1 MKKLVKRGFAALLAL
16 TLALG
21 MSVSAFALD
30 GTAAAGIA
38 IAKKDYQ
45 RTNIN
50 TTSPKETFQF
60 TVDKVSVTDANNPDG
75 SAVTLDQMPSL
86 TIDPISYNDG
96 EAGSDTRMKDLCI
109 TSNKDFPSVGI
120 YTYKVTETP
129 GNTAGVTYNKKDLTL
144 IATVHYNDNYEL
156 VTSYAFKEKEGEKE
170 TKISSI
176 VNTYSAGTLQVG
188 KHVDG
193 NLGNKAQKFNI
204 DVTFT
209 APANQTVKS
218 TITYGNEEITPAA
231 FDNENHTVTV
241 TISLAAEQ
249 SIVFYN
255 VPYGVTYKVQEKKYD
270 GYTTTYTKNDETP
283 EGADYVQGTIKI
295 EHTVADIL
303 NTKKGTVDTGVILHS
318 APYVLLLVG
327 VGAAAV
333 AFLILKKHR
342 EV

>member
-1 MKKLVKRGFAALLAL
+1 MKKLIKRGFAALLAL

-21 MSVSAFALD
+21 MSVSAFAIE

-45 RTNIN
+45 RTNLN
-50 TTSPKETFQF
+50 TTSPAETFTF
-60 TVDKVSVTDANNPDG
+60 TAEAENVTDANNPDG
-75 SAVTLDQMPSL
+75 SKVTKEQMPSL

-96 EAGSDTRMKDLCI
+96 EAGSDTRVKDLRI

-156 VTSYAFKEKEGEKE
+156 VTSYAFKDGENK
-170 TKISSI
+170 TFDI

-270 GYTTTYTKNDETP
+270 GYTTTYTKNSETP

-303 NTKKGTVDTGVILHS
+303 NTKNGTVDTGVILHS